1 MLGAPPAQRREPDM
15 KRLCLG
21 KCILLWLLILTLR
34 IAAVAQ
40 VIQISNV
47 EELYSAVND
56 TANAGATLALAP
68 GTYMVSAIDSYGVQR
83 PKGGRIEFQPDMS
96 IMGVEGDRSLVV
108 INASGLPASSFPT
121 TTNGVATG
129 PNAAIRMGL
138 GHNAL
143 EWLTVRD
150 VVNGQDNI
158 NTGLQPLD
166 PGEAYILV
174 AHVASS
180 GSNRGLDILN
190 FGPNSSGQTIEA
202 EVIDSYFFENPAGT
216 SIGLRSG
223 NFSNTGGTVNVR
235 LSGNLI
241 WGQKQ
246 GWVIDNSDATNSMV
260 NAFSSGNRF
269 YDNGDG
275 VGILTAITTGTP
287 RADGNTVNFEA
298 HGDQFLANT
307 AATQFDHGGLVIL
320 GIENVSRVGGGGSNN
335 TANVELWGCRMSG
348 NAPQDLYA
356 VGARSNH
363 GSVPADPSLS
373 QNNHVTVV
381 IHGDGNGNGRWQP
394 VEFFANSLPGT
405 PDYGN
410 SVTVID

>member
-1 MLGAPPAQRREPDM
+1 MKKLGFSNCV
-15 KRLCLG
+15 LS
-21 KCILLWLLILTLR
+21 WLIVLALYPSAL
-34 IAAVAQ
+34 AQ

-56 TANAGATLALAP
+56 PANAGATLVLAP
-68 GTYMVSAIDSYGVQR
+68 GTYMLSAIDPNNVPR
-83 PKGGRIEFQPDMS
+83 PKGGRIEFQMDMS
-96 IMGVEGDRSLVV
+96 LMGVEGDRDAVV
-108 INASGLPASSFPT
+108 INGSGLPASSFPT
-121 TTNGVATG
+121 TTNGIATG
-129 PNAAIRMGL
+129 PSAAIRMGL

-150 VVNGQDNI
+150 VINGQDNI

-166 PGEAYILV
+166 PGDTYILV
-174 AHVASS
+174 AQVASS
-180 GSNRGLDILN
+180 GSNRGLDIFN

-202 EVIDSYFFENPAGT
+202 DIIDSYFFDNPAGT
-216 SIGLRSG
+216 SVGLRSG
-223 NFSNTGGTVNVR
+223 NFSNTGGIVNLR

-246 GWVIDNSDATNSMV
+246 GWVIDNSASTNSMV

-275 VGILTAITTGTP
+275 VGILTGITQGTP

-298 HGDQFLANT
+298 YGDQFLANT
-307 AATQFDHGGLVIL
+307 AATQFDRGGLVIL
-320 GIENVSRVGGGGSNN
+320 GIENVSPVGGGGSNN
-335 TANVELWGCRMSG
+335 TANVELWGCRMSD
-348 NAPQDLYA
+348 NQFADLYA

-363 GSVPADPSLS
+363 GAVPADPSLS

-381 IHGDGNGNGRWQP
+381 IHGDGNGNGRWRP
-394 VEFFANSLPGT
+394 VVFFADSLPGT
-405 PDYGN
+405 PDYDN

>member
-1 MLGAPPAQRREPDM
+1 VKKLNSAKHIR
-15 KRLCLG
+15 
-21 KCILLWLLILTLR
+21 LWLFVLALSR
-34 IAAVAQ
+34 CVVAQ
-40 VIQISNV
+40 VVPVSNV
-47 EELYSAVND
+47 EELYNAVNNP
-56 TANAGATLALAP
+56 ANAGATLVLAP
-68 GTYMVSAIDSYGVQR
+68 GTYMLSAIDPNNVPR
-83 PKGGRIEFQPDMS
+83 PKGGRIEFQMDMS
-96 IMGVEGDRSLVV
+96 LMGVEGDRDAVV
-108 INASGLPASSFPT
+108 INGSGLPASSFPT
-121 TTNGVATG
+121 TTNGIATG
-129 PNAAIRMGL
+129 PSAAIRMGL

-150 VVNGQDNI
+150 VINGQDNI

-202 EVIDSYFFENPAGT
+202 EVIDSEFFDNPAGT
-216 SIGLRSG
+216 SVGIRSG
-223 NFSNTGGTVNVR
+223 NFSNTGATVNLR
-235 LSGNLI
+235 LSGNLL

-246 GWVIDNSDATNSMV
+246 GWVIDNSASTNSMV
-260 NAFSSGNRF
+260 NAVSSGNRF

-275 VGILTAITTGTP
+275 VGILTAVTAGTP

-307 AATQFDHGGLVIL
+307 AATQFDHGGLAIL
-320 GIENVSRVGGGGSNN
+320 GVENVSPVGGGGSNN
-335 TANVELWGCRMSG
+335 TANVELWGCRMSD
-348 NAPQDLYA
+348 NQFADLYA
-356 VGARSNH
+356 VGARSNY

-373 QNNHVTVV
+373 RNNHVTIV
-381 IHGDGNGNGRWQP
+381 IHGDGNGKGRWQP

>member
-1 MLGAPPAQRREPDM
+1 M
-15 KRLCLG
+15 KRLRSS
-21 KCILLWLLILTLR
+21 KFIFLWLVMVALR
-34 IAAVAQ
+34 ATVVAQ

-47 EELYSAVND
+47 EELYNAVND
-56 TANAGATLALAP
+56 PANAGATLALAP
-68 GTYMVSAIDSYGVQR
+68 GTYMLSAIDPNNVPR
-83 PKGGRIEFQPDMS
+83 PKGGRIELQMDMS
-96 IMGVEGDRSLVV
+96 IIGVEGDRDAVV
-108 INASGLPASSFPT
+108 INGSGLPASSFPT
-121 TTNGVATG
+121 TTNGIATG

-138 GHNAL
+138 GRNAL

-150 VVNGQDNI
+150 TINGQDNI

-166 PGEAYILV
+166 PADAYVLV
-174 AHVASS
+174 AHIASS

-202 EVIDSYFFENPAGT
+202 DVIDSYFFDNPAGT
-216 SIGLRSG
+216 SVGVRSG

-246 GWVIDNSDATNSMV
+246 GWATDNSAATNSTV
-260 NAFSSGNRF
+260 NAISSGNRF

-275 VGILTAITTGTP
+275 IGVLTGITTGVP

-298 HGDQFLANT
+298 HGDQYLANT
-307 AATQFDHGGLVIL
+307 VATQYDHGGLVVV
-320 GIENVSRVGGGGSNN
+320 GMESDSPVGGGGSNN

-348 NAPQDLYA
+348 NALHDLFA
-356 VGARSNH
+356 VGARSNFAA
-363 GSVPADPSLS
+363 VPADPSLS
-373 QNNHVTVV
+373 QNNHVTIV

-394 VEFFANSLPGT
+394 VEFFADSLPG
-405 PDYGN
+405 PPYYGN
-410 SVTVID
+410 SVTVIK